1 MEKMMRILVFGA
13 GPLGSLL
20 AARLS
25 QGGQQVT
32 LLARGQRLDDLRKNG
47 IRLKSWANGT
57 EEVVRVELIESLRTD
72 DRYGLVIVV
81 MRKNSALKI
90 LPTLASNAST
100 LFLFLMNNAA
110 GPAELENA
118 IGTDRVL
125 TGFMGAAGYREA
137 DAIVYLNAEP
147 DRPGVIYLGEPNGGV
162 TPRLQ
167 ALAEEL
173 GKGKYIQVKTVEK
186 MDAWLKYHV
195 AFLFPAF
202 VPALYLCGN
211 DHLRF
216 ARTRD
221 ALILAWRGLREALS
235 VLKRLGIPP
244 HPPILNAYYY
254 LPEPLAVWLLARL
267 LRNPRME
274 VAVVRHAEVIRD
286 EIQQLNQE
294 FLRLAERSGFFTPT
308 ILFLTSQF
316 NQRVAPLPDGSRSLR
331 MDWSG
336 VLIPLMLLVLAALAL
351 LLIL

>member
-1 MEKMMRILVFGA
+1 MRILVFGA

-20 AARLS
+20 AARLR

-32 LLARGQRLDDLRKNG
+32 LLARGQRLADLHRHS
-47 IRLKSWANGT
+47 IRLKSWEGGS
-57 EEVVRVELIESLRTD
+57 EEAIQVDLIEILRPD
-72 DRYGLVIVV
+72 DCYDLVIVV
-81 MRKNSALKI
+81 MRKNSALKA
-90 LPTLASNAST
+90 LPALAANTSP

-110 GPAELENA
+110 GPAELEDA
-118 IGTDRVL
+118 IGADRVL

-137 DAIVYLNAEP
+137 DTIVYINAEP
-147 DRPGVIYLGEPNGGV
+147 DRPGVIYLGESGDGI
-162 TPRLQ
+162 TPRLL

-173 GKGKYIQVKTVEK
+173 GKGKHIQVKTVEK
-186 MDAWLKYHV
+186 MDAWLKYH
-195 AFLFPAF
+195 AAILFPAF
-202 VPALYLCGN
+202 APALFLCGN

-221 ALILAWRGLREALS
+221 ALILGWRGTREALR

-244 HPPILNAYYY
+244 QPPIVNAFYY

-294 FLRLAERSGFFTPT
+294 FLRLVERSGCFTPT

-316 NQRVAPLPDGSRSLR
+316 NQRAALLPDGSRSLR
-331 MDWSG
+331 VDWSG
-336 VLIPLMLLVLAALAL
+336 VLLPLMLLVLAALAL